1 MQATAN
7 YNELTKTHCHTKP
20 VSLQSYIIPI
30 TAVCVC
36 LITRVLYFGRYI
48 DEWDSVNFA
57 FGLSKGYDILHD
69 QPHFP
74 GYPVYMFVS
83 WIWYRIS
90 GSDIQ
95 PLIFSGVLFSSFA
108 VFPLYELARRVFSK
122 EAAIL
127 ASMLYIVNPQ
137 VWLQAEKPL
146 SDAFGLFFVITSV
159 LLFYMAV
166 EGLHETCKSY
176 SDNENDKYKTSLV
189 CFALGGVLLGLGL
202 GVRVTYLALI
212 PTMAYAAYQMTKK
225 ICIKKVTLLGLLGF
239 SVGVAAWLGYLFF
252 RFTPYKCYK
261 KFLSHADY
269 HFYREGNSIL
279 TTDDYSERFFDIF
292 HNLTAHSLG
301 TWWTDTP
308 FLRIVPTIIIALA
321 FVCFFIHEKWNFK
334 NRFLLAFFIPYSL
347 WVAFIQD
354 AIRQI
359 MVLIPFLI
367 IIMSAG
373 LIHGFTHYAKDRKW
387 GDFLFFAVVF
397 TFVVTQVVDSVKIV
411 SINKN
416 EEPPSVSTINYIT
429 KNYERDDTK
438 YYCLNDWRLFQYYAP
453 EWCDKKNS
461 HVYFVSRMSGVLKD
475 LKRFEKKPENILISS
490 KLFERHLYEGRLK
503 KLAEF
508 KRNQYAVAD
517 YNWLALY
524 SFEWR

>member
-1 MQATAN
+1 MSWVF
-7 YNELTKTHCHTKP
+7 YKT
-20 VSLQSYIIPI
+20 L
-30 TAVCVC
+30 
-36 LITRVLYFGRYI
+36 
-48 DEWDSVNFA
+48 
-57 FGLSKGYDILHD
+57 
-69 QPHFP
+69 
-74 GYPVYMFVS
+74 
-83 WIWYRIS
+83 

-95 PLIFSGVLFSSFA
+95 ALIFSGVLFSSFA

-127 ASMLYIVNPQ
+127 ASVLYIVNPQ

-166 EGLHETCKSY
+166 EGIHETSKSY
-176 SDNENDKYKTSLV
+176 LDKENDKYKTSVTVHPHLNLPHQGGGIQGDNEYSPPLVGGVRGGGELLQTSLV

-239 SVGVAAWLGYLFF
+239 SVGIAAWLGYLFF

-269 HFYREGNSIL
+269 HFYRAGNSIL

-292 HNLTAHSLG
+292 HNLSAHSLG
-301 TWWTDTP
+301 AWWTDTP
-308 FLRIVPTIIIALA
+308 FLRIIPTIIIALT

-347 WVAFIQD
+347 WIAFIQD

-387 GDFLFFAVVF
+387 GFSLFFGVVF
-397 TFVVTQVVDSVKIV
+397 TFIVTQVVDSVKIV

-438 YYCLNDWRLFQYYAP
+438 FYCLNDWRLFQYYAP

-461 HVYFVSRMSGVLKD
+461 HVYFVSTMSGVIKD
-475 LKRFEKKPENILISS
+475 LGRLKNKPKNILVSS
-490 KLFERHLYEGRLK
+490 KLFERHKHKDRLR
-503 KLAEF
+503 KLAVFE
-508 KRNQYAVAD
+508 RNRYAVAD

-524 SFEWR
+524 SFE